1 MNQRTIKKPFKLSGV
16 GIHSGKESFLVV
28 SPAPVDSGITFLLKN
43 GKKIPALVEH
53 VKETHRGT
61 TLGGI
66 AVVEHLLS
74 AVAGLQIDN
83 IEIKINGDELPV
95 LDGSALPYA
104 KALKKAGIAEQSV
117 PRNYLTLASPVKVSD
132 GEASVE
138 ALPHRGFKVHFMV
151 NFPGVGEQAR
161 SFDLQQGDFENEIAP
176 ARTFG
181 YIEEYELLK
190 EQGLGRGAGFEN
202 ALVLGKDGYIN
213 TPRFPDEPV
222 RHKILDLLGD
232 FVLLGQ
238 PLQAEIK
245 AHKSGHNLNIE
256 LIRRILKK

>member
-1 MNQRTIKKPFKLSGV
+1 MNQRTIKNSFQLSGV
-16 GIHSGKESFLVV
+16 GIHSGKGVSLSV
-28 SPAPVDSGITFLLKN
+28 SPAPADSGVIFTKK
-43 GKKIPALVEH
+43 GKKIPALAANVE
-53 VKETHRGT
+53 ETRRGT

-66 AVVEHLLS
+66 AVVEHLL
-74 AVAGLQIDN
+74 AAIAGLQIDN
-83 IEIKINGDELPV
+83 LHIEVVGNELPA
-95 LDGSALPYA
+95 LDGSALPYVR
-104 KALKKAGIAEQSV
+104 ALKNAGITEQNAA
-117 PRNYLTLASPVKVSD
+117 RNYLTLASPLKVTD
-132 GEASVE
+132 GEAAIE
-138 ALPHRGFKVHFMV
+138 ALPFHGFKVHFMV

-161 SFDLQQGDFENEIAP
+161 SFDLQQGDFEKDIAP

-202 ALVLGKDGYIN
+202 ALVLGKDGYVN

-232 FVLLGQ
+232 FALLGR

-245 AHKSGHNLNIE
+245 AHKSGHNLNVE